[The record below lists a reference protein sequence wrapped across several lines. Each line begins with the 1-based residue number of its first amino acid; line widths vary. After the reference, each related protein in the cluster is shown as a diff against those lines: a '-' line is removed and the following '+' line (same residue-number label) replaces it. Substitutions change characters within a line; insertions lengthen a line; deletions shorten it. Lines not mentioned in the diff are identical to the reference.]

1 MKKESSVNELSNNK
15 YPPLDQVTREVLTTD
30 EAAFYLNR
38 RPQTLRAWACLT
50 SGPCMPVRIMGRL
63 AWKVTDIKSLLELG
77 A

>member
-1 MKKESSVNELSNNK
+1 MKKESTANKLSNNK
-15 YPPLDQVTREVLTTD
+15 YPPLLEVTREVLTTD

-63 AWKVTDIKSLLELG
+63 AWKVADIKRLLELG

>member
-1 MKKESSVNELSNNK
+1 MKKESTVNELSNNK
-15 YPPLDQVTREVLTTD
+15 YQPLCDVTREVLTTD

-63 AWKVTDIKSLLELG
+63 AWKVADIKRLLELG

>member
-1 MKKESSVNELSNNK
+1 MKKESAVNELSNNK
-15 YPPLDQVTREVLTTD
+15 YPPLCEVTRDVLTTD

-63 AWKVTDIKSLLELG
+63 AWKVEDIKRLLKLV